1 MLDYYEMDRLNVYNS
16 DGLPVIFMVY
26 HNVNIL
32 NVSGGTFYQFLPYIQ
47 NKNLNRKN
55 IYTI

>member
-1 MLDYYEMDRLNVYNS
+1 MDGLNVYNS

-55 IYTI
+55 IYAI